1 MADDKRFVAF
11 TIRGLALDPSNRS
24 PILLLQDTGRRLL
37 LPIWIGPYE
46 ATAILSQLEG
56 RVPARPMTHDL
67 LVTLVET
74 LDAEVIG
81 VDICALRDGT
91 FYADLRL
98 RTPDVPELR
107 IDCRPS
113 DGIAITVRTHGEIRV
128 EAAVLDAAQPLEEF
142 LAADGKAPDRATDD
156 APGPDAGERR
166 GPPGLFVADDDTEGR
181 ARLAALLEDMEP
193 EDFGE
198 FET

>member
-67 LVTLVET
+67 FVTVVER

-98 RTPDVPELR
+98 RTAEVPELR

-128 EAAVLDAAQPLEEF
+128 EAAVLDAAQPLEDF
-142 LAADGKAPDRATDD
+142 LASDRTPAPDSATDD
-156 APGPDAGERR
+156 EPSPDEQRR
-166 GPPGLFVADDDTEGR
+166 ASAALFVADDDAEGR

>member
-24 PILLLQDTGRRLL
+24 PILLLQDDGERLL
-37 LPIWIGPYE
+37 LPIWIGSYE

-67 LVTLVET
+67 TVTLVET
-74 LDAEVIG
+74 LGAEVIG
-81 VDICALRDGT
+81 VDIRALRDGT

-98 RTPDVPELR
+98 RTDDVPELR

-113 DGIAITVRTHGEIRV
+113 DGIAIAVRSRGTIRV
-128 EAAVLDAAQPLEEF
+128 EAAVLDAAQPLEDF
-142 LAADGKAPDRATDD
+142 FGADASKAADSETGDATDGAGD
-156 APGPDAGERR
+156 RRAPT
-166 GPPGLFVADDDTEGR
+166 GLFVADDDTEGR
-181 ARLAALLEDMEP
+181 ARLSALLEDMEP

>member
-56 RVPARPMTHDL
+56 RVPTRPMTHDL
-67 LVTLVET
+67 LATLVET

-81 VDICALRDGT
+81 VDIRALDEGT

-98 RTPDVPELR
+98 RTPEAPELR

-113 DGIAITVRTHGEIRV
+113 DGIAIAVRTHGEIRV
-128 EAAVLDAAQPLEEF
+128 EAAVLDAAQPLEDF
-142 LAADGKAPDRATDD
+142 LAADGSAAPDRAADD
-156 APGPDAGERR
+156 APDAQERR
-166 GPPGLFVADDDTEGR
+166 APTGLFVADDDTEGR
-181 ARLAALLEDMEP
+181 ARLSALLEDMEP